1 MPVIKSPKIAALLA
15 GIALTA
21 VPAAAAPD
29 DAARVDAIFAPW
41 SGGASPGCAIGVAKN
56 GRPVMQR
63 AYGLADMEL
72 DVRATPASVY
82 EAGST
87 SKQFAAAALLMLERD
102 GKLSLSDDVRKYIPE
117 LPDYGKTIQLRHMV
131 SHISGLRDWGSV
143 AGIEG
148 WPRNSRTAAN
158 EHVLEIAKRQ
168 KALNFDP
175 GDYYLYS
182 NTNFNLMAIVIQR
195 VSGQT
200 LAEFG
205 RKRMFEPLGMTHTQ
219 WRDDHA
225 RLVPGRA
232 KAYGRNADGYY
243 VDQVIEDA
251 YGNGGLLT
259 TIGDLL
265 IWNEALDRDTL
276 GISEKLATRA
286 VLNDGKPIAYAAGLV
301 RLDHHGIEEIAH
313 SGATG
318 GYRAWAARYPAQKL
332 SVTLL
337 CNAADANTIAL
348 GRRVADLFLPQA
360 TPAKPYVA
368 KGPFPSGLYAEVR
381 TGFPIRIEAT
391 AKGITLDGKPL
402 EPLGPG
408 RWDTGGSE
416 LIIGKDGGVSRL
428 TREGIMVP
436 YRKVTPATL
445 ESPADFTGSFASIDN
460 PVRLVVTG
468 DGNGLAIGR
477 AGWPPL
483 ALTPSYKDVFESE
496 MGLIRFVRDGSGK
509 VTGLKVSD
517 GRAYD
522 MMFERS
528 GG

>member
-1 MPVIKSPKIAALLA
+1 MSVTTSPRIAALLA
-15 GIALTA
+15 GIALAT
-21 VPAAAAPD
+21 VPAWAAD
-29 DAARVDAIFAPW
+29 DSAARVDAIFAPW

-56 GRPVMQR
+56 GKPVMQR
-63 AYGLADMEL
+63 AYGLADVEL

-102 GKLSLSDDVRKYIPE
+102 GKLSLNDDVRKYIPE

-131 SHISGLRDWGSV
+131 SHISGLRDWGSI
-143 AGIEG
+143 AALEG
-148 WPRNSRTAAN
+148 WPRNSRTAGN
-158 EHVLEIAKRQ
+158 DHVLEMARRQ
-168 KALNFDP
+168 KGLNFAP

-182 NTNFNLMAIVIQR
+182 NTNFNLMAIVVQR

-232 KAYGRNADGYY
+232 KAYGKNADGYF

-259 TIGDLL
+259 TVGDVL
-265 IWNEALDRDTL
+265 IWNEALDRNTL

-301 RLDHHGIEEIAH
+301 QLEHNGLQEIAH

-332 SVTLL
+332 SIALL
-337 CNAADANTIAL
+337 CNAADVNTTEI
-348 GRRVADLFLPQA
+348 GHRVADIFLPPA
-360 TPAKPYVA
+360 APAKAYTP
-368 KGPFPSGLYAEVR
+368 KGPFPSGLYAEAR
-381 TGFPIRIEAT
+381 TGVPILIEAT
-391 AKGITLDGKPL
+391 AQGITMDGRTL
-402 EPLGPG
+402 EPVSPG
-408 RWDTGGSE
+408 RWDAGGSD
-416 LIIGKDGGVSRL
+416 LIFAKDGSLSRL

-436 YRKVTPATL
+436 YSKVAPVTL
-445 ESPADFTGSFASIDN
+445 QSPADYVGSFASIDN
-460 PVRLVVTG
+460 PVQLVVATTG
-468 DGNGLAIGR
+468 SGLGISR

-483 ALTPSYKDVFESE
+483 KLTATYKDVFDSD
-496 MGLIRFVRDGSGK
+496 MGLITFVRDGSGK

-517 GRAYD
+517 GRAYN
-522 MMFERS
+522 MMFER
-528 GG
+528 GAN